1 MVSNIE
7 PQQAAV
13 FLPFLVGMA
22 VGSETGRR
30 IVRNTIHGV
39 SRFFAD
45 LTARPPQPQQKEYR
59 EAGQGR

>member
-1 MVSNIE
+1 MGMHSE

-39 SRFFAD
+39 SKFFAD
-45 LTARPPQPQQKEYR
+45 LTARPEAKQSEYR
-59 EAGQGR
+59 ETEQGR